1 MSVRRD
7 EWVLLSRLLAL
18 FCLLNFL
25 IDAVD
30 VLATSDYV
38 SSVGT
43 DAIPLI
49 WSAVTVTLVIVSA
62 AYTLIADR
70 FPRREVLRIQ
80 LAAFGLVFVV
90 LWALLNSSLLSRNIL
105 YNALYLLTNVQMIML
120 PLAFWPVGSDQY
132 NVANSARLFPA
143 IAMAGLIGKIIGDWV
158 GGLSVAWFS
167 GRGLSG
173 NDLLVIGG
181 GALLMAALFIPAMVP
196 DRRAADAKSIAPRL
210 DIMGAMREGMEF
222 VRDVPLFRYLAIIF
236 FLNQLVITVLDYQ
249 YLVFG
254 VERFP
259 KAADFSVFFGG
270 LRALWSIIALS
281 MQILIVSR
289 LSKRLGPKNIFFI
302 VPGALAAG
310 MACAAAVYAFISV
323 VVVRFAASVLATTFE
338 RPARKAVQGLAPEGK
353 RGRVT
358 TFIDSFLFAIAQ
370 IVGCALL
377 GGGILLRRTGVLSRT
392 TVAVG
397 YLAVGAICALLAVYF
412 VMRLRA
418 TYDSSLMNWRLARR
432 KRAAV
437 ITDIEF

>member
-1 MSVRRD
+1 VRRD

-90 LWALLNSSLLSRNIL
+90 LWALLNGSLLSRNIL

-120 PLAFWPVGSDQY
+120 PLAFWPVASDQY

-249 YLVFG
+249 YLVVG

-437 ITDIEF
+437 IADIDF

>member
-1 MSVRRD
+1 MRRD

-18 FCLLNFL
+18 FCILSLL

-120 PLAFWPVGSDQY
+120 PLAFWPVASDQY

-249 YLVFG
+249 YLVVG

-358 TFIDSFLFAIAQ
+358 TFIDSFVFAIAQ

-437 ITDIEF
+437 ITDIDF